1 MDDKRRQSAPDT
13 YVLDEEIQAELDR
26 ESLAIVTRDLTNTM
40 KRPVIIVEDDE
51 TDADG
56 AGDD

>member
-13 YVLDEEIQAELDR
+13 YVLDEESQAELDR
-26 ESLAIVTRDLTNTM
+26 ESLASVTRDLTNTM
-40 KRPVIIVEDDE
+40 TRAVIIVEDDE